1 MRVLMRKPGG
11 PRACCGGGGG
21 GCAVRPRTTSARL
34 GAPGPCGRMGAG
46 AGAGAVGGGPAGAGA
61 PACREYS
68 GRVSPA
74 GEGLRAAGEARNQLG

>member
-1 MRVLMRKPGG
+1 
-11 PRACCGGGGG
+11 
-21 GCAVRPRTTSARL
+21 
-34 GAPGPCGRMGAG
+34 MGAG

-74 GEGLRAAGEARNQLG
+74 GEGLRAAGEERNQLG